1 MSAIEKV
8 LANIAMIP
16 VVLIGVPLLFG
27 MLACDWVGEKIDGWK
42 KKGSA
47 A

>member
-1 MSAIEKV
+1 MSMIEKV

-16 VVLIGVPLLFG
+16 VVLIGVPLLLG
-27 MLACDWVGEKIDGWK
+27 MLACDWVGEKVDVWK
-42 KKGSA
+42 KKGGA

>member
-1 MSAIEKV
+1 MIEKI

-16 VVLIGVPLLFG
+16 VVLIWVPLLLW
-27 MLACDWVGEKIDGWK
+27 MLACDWVGEKVEWWK
-42 KKGSA
+42 KKGGA